1 MNLGAS
7 PRQNGMSRVRAWVW
21 SAWLL
26 GMSMPVLAQ
35 SYVATDLG
43 RFEGVFS
50 YATGINASGQ
60 VIGHNQSGLVTHAFF
75 TGPNGQ
81 GMTALGTLPG
91 DVWSMATGINASGQ
105 IAGYSLTGERPGG
118 ANYERHSFITDAQ
131 GRALTTVLSPMGSTI
146 TTVTSINSSGQV
158 GGTDNNNRAFITQAN
173 GQNAKFIIF
182 DVDAR
187 QKSSVAAIND
197 AGQAVGSFVG
207 LTNASERSYVTG
219 PNGMG
224 VTVLPNLPKGVS
236 GGATGINNAGQVV
249 GWNLLSGVGGGQG
262 YHTGA
267 NAQGLFAQGSLAGYG
282 GNGASDINSWG
293 QMVGTASNY
302 RYPSFIMVA
311 TLIRGHGQAAVDL
324 NTLVD
329 LPDGVV
335 LMSADGIN
343 DLGQIVA
350 TSTTGSIY
358 LLSPVPEPGRLML
371 FALGLTL
378 MGALVRSR
386 RQV

>member
-7 PRQNGMSRVRAWVW
+7 PHQNGMSRVRAWVW

-131 GRALTTVLSPMGSTI
+131 GRALTNVLSPMGSTI

-158 GGTDNNNRAFITQAN
+158 GGTDSNNRAFITQAN

-219 PNGMG
+219 
-224 VTVLPNLPKGVS
+224 
-236 GGATGINNAGQVV
+236 
-249 GWNLLSGVGGGQG
+249 
-262 YHTGA
+262 
-267 NAQGLFAQGSLAGYG
+267 
-282 GNGASDINSWG
+282 
-293 QMVGTASNY
+293 
-302 RYPSFIMVA
+302 
-311 TLIRGHGQAAVDL
+311 
-324 NTLVD
+324 
-329 LPDGVV
+329 
-335 LMSADGIN
+335 
-343 DLGQIVA
+343 
-350 TSTTGSIY
+350 
-358 LLSPVPEPGRLML
+358 
-371 FALGLTL
+371 
-378 MGALVRSR
+378 
-386 RQV
+386 